1 MSHLPECWLS
11 EGKFDAVCMCDRLRV
26 CEQRVLDAARE
37 AVETLPLIV
46 RFVKA
51 NKTKLID
58 QLIDRDEALAAIDAL
73 RIDTPKQQVME
84 HINLAVVEDA

>member
-1 MSHLPECWLS
+1 MNHLPECWLS
-11 EGKFDAVCMCDRLRV
+11 EGKFDALCLCDRLRA

-73 RIDTPKQQVME
+73 REVGK
-84 HINLAVVEDA
+84 